1 MGWGTRSEPG
11 RAAVQALG
19 GLVVENRVRPKT
31 SCSPQ
36 LRGFAPTG
44 SAPQAELGRF
54 CKVLRHFDG
63 LDWASK
69 NIWDP
74 PKESG
79 QSRSKAATC
88 LSLQSCLIM
97 NIFTNKRS
105 KISFEQKENLKSHLE
120 NTVVPPTI
128 PGLAVKSL
136 ELAWATQVPVCVSFS
151 TSTLSKKILNQP
163 EQFSGQLS

>member
-19 GLVVENRVRPKT
+19 GFVVENRVRPKT

-69 NIWDP
+69 NIWDL

-97 NIFTNKRS
+97 NIFTKRS
-105 KISFEQKENLKSHLE
+105 KISFEQK
-120 NTVVPPTI
+120 
-128 PGLAVKSL
+128 
-136 ELAWATQVPVCVSFS
+136 
-151 TSTLSKKILNQP
+151 KI
-163 EQFSGQLS
+163 